1 MYQSQIELALQL
13 ICQSPGNENRPR
25 IRLLLS
31 DAANFKEAF
40 VGHVS
45 AVIAN
50 RSPPVETRETFR
62 MKKCR
67 RCSKLATLHITE
79 LREGEATAIHL
90 CETCAKDY
98 LSQAEESATT
108 PEEFVPDEEVAEV
121 EADVSGVDDRVCPSC
136 GITFREFRTQGRLGC
151 PHDYVEFES
160 DLIPLIENI
169 HGETQH
175 CGKLPRRAPDSS
187 RRQHH
192 LIRLRNELKLAV
204 EEENYE
210 TAAKL
215 RDEIQSIDVQVQ
227 GRDTIDAAE
236 D

>member
-1 MYQSQIELALQL
+1 
-13 ICQSPGNENRPR
+13 
-25 IRLLLS
+25 
-31 DAANFKEAF
+31 
-40 VGHVS
+40 
-45 AVIAN
+45 
-50 RSPPVETRETFR
+50 

-67 RCSKLATLHITE
+67 RCSKPATLHITE
-79 LREGEATAIHL
+79 LRQGEATEIHL

-98 LSQAEESATT
+98 LSQAE
-108 PEEFVPDEEVAEV
+108 
-121 EADVSGVDDRVCPSC
+121 DVSTPDLDIQFDQLEENEPSEVSEIDDRVCPSC

-187 RRQHH
+187 RKQHQ
-192 LIRLRNELKLAV
+192 LIRLRSELKIAV

-210 TAAKL
+210 TAARL
-215 RDEIQSIDVQVQ
+215 RDEIQEVESQLQ
-227 GRDTIDAAE
+227 RHGSSE
-236 D
+236 E